1 MAARLYSD
9 IQENIDALAS
19 RIEGASSFDGEQAA
33 NIALQLLGRKQL
45 KIKSGALAQI
55 FKSLD
60 RHADTKAC
68 RDELIAAGIL
78 EKLPGSGTEGKPAVY
93 RIVTDAVLPEDGGVE
108 DAAPDVVEVEVESV
122 ETVEV
127 AADDDVVDVADVA
140 GTQMGKRSSEPDTDG
155 KREFVS
161 MVGRGAAFRTRSKH
175 DRDDRVAEKT
185 GSAGKPAVSQ
195 EPASAAKA
203 VPSVPDTVEPQL
215 EKSGSPSDQPEEQKP
230 RAEVKPDRKEKG
242 RKRNHKSDAARNPRA
257 KTTGRAESKG
267 NRQSGNKTAEEGSS
281 NGRDRGREQA
291 ATTAQ
296 PGPEGRKGKH
306 VPMRAVARVLGG
318 RIVKSSPVTKAL
330 ARVKQERKDIV
341 KVDRDASVSEKP
353 RKQGDGRSMRENID
367 LIMDWTKRHNGA
379 EVPFASRRQRAYE
392 ILGDEKA
399 FDGKSGERLLKKLNE
414 RGITPLTLKMTPSR
428 PSHFMGFYAIGANKP
443 FIVVENLDT
452 YDEITRLLKGKRNV
466 RLFGIKVGGVIFG
479 GGCKASVSHALDEY
493 LSDIGYGFD
502 YVYYAG
508 DIDREGARIIE
519 QTRAANVIQVRMHA
533 GMYRAMIA
541 EHKRRLK
548 EGSVPEAAAT
558 MQGVPQNLA
567 TTIKDLPMVTRV
579 QFRNILRD
587 NQRVPQEILMSEAYR
602 DASSDRFERMLNQ

>member
-1 MAARLYSD
+1 MAAKLYSD

-19 RIEGASSFDGEQAA
+19 RIESASSFDGAQAA

-60 RHADTKAC
+60 RDADTKAC
-68 RDELIAAGIL
+68 RDELIEAGIL

-93 RIVTDAVLPEDGGVE
+93 RIVADAELPADDEIEDVV
-108 DAAPDVVEVEVESV
+108 PDVVEVEVESV
-122 ETVEV
+122 ETVEA
-127 AADDDVVDVADVA
+127 AADDGADVTGA
-140 GTQMGKRSSEPDTDG
+140 ETERRPVEPDADA

-161 MVGRGAAFRTRSKH
+161 MVGRGAAFRTRPKR
-175 DRDDRVAEKT
+175 DRDDRALEKAED
-185 GSAGKPAVSQ
+185 AGRAAVPQ
-195 EPASAAKA
+195 EPAPVAKDA
-203 VPSVPDTVEPQL
+203 VEPQP
-215 EKSGSPSDQPEEQKP
+215 EKGGSPSGQPKEQKP
-230 RAEVKPDRKEKG
+230 RAEAKPDQKGKG
-242 RKRNHKSDAARNPRA
+242 RKRTHRSDSAQSAKGKKEDRA
-257 KTTGRAESKG
+257 GNKG
-267 NRQSGNKTAEEGSS
+267 DRQGGKKTAEDDAS
-281 NGRDRGREQA
+281 NGRDRDRRQA
-291 ATTAQ
+291 AATARSE
-296 PGPEGRKGKH
+296 PEGRKGKR

-318 RIVKSSPVTKAL
+318 RIVKASPVTKAL

-341 KVDRDASVSEKP
+341 KVDRGTSASEKP
-353 RKQGDGRSMRENID
+353 HKQNDGRSMRENID
-367 LIMDWTKRHNGA
+367 LIIAWTKQHGGA

-414 RGITPLTLKMTPSR
+414 KGITPLTLKMTPSR
-428 PSHFMGFYAIGANKP
+428 PSHFMGFFTIGANKP
-443 FIVVENLDT
+443 FVVVENLDT
-452 YDEITRLLKGKRNV
+452 YDEIARLLKGKRNV

-519 QTRAANVIQVRMHA
+519 QTRAANVIQVRMHV

>member
-1 MAARLYSD
+1 MAAKLYSD

-19 RIEGASSFDGEQAA
+19 RIESASSFDGTQAA

-60 RHADTKAC
+60 RDADTKAC
-68 RDELIAAGIL
+68 RDELIEAGIL

-93 RIVTDAVLPEDGGVE
+93 RIVTDAVLPEGDEVE
-108 DAAPDVVEVEVESV
+108 DVVPDVVEVEVESV

-127 AADDDVVDVADVA
+127 AAGDGGADVA
-140 GTQMGKRSSEPDTDG
+140 GVQMGQRPEEPDADA

-161 MVGRGAAFRTRSKH
+161 MVGRGAAFRTRPKR

-185 GSAGKPAVSQ
+185 EDTERATVPQ
-195 EPASAAKA
+195 EPDPATKAAPVA
-203 VPSVPDTVEPQL
+203 PDAVEPRP
-215 EKSGSPSDQPEEQKP
+215 EKDDSPSDQSKEQKP
-230 RAEVKPDRKEKG
+230 RVEAKPDQKG
-242 RKRNHKSDAARNPRA
+242 KRRKRTHKSDAAQNSKA
-257 KTTGRAESKG
+257 KTADRAESKD
-267 NRQSGNKTAEEGSS
+267 NRQGSKKAAKDGSS
-281 NGRDRGREQA
+281 NGRDRERERA
-291 ATTAQ
+291 ATTAHSES
-296 PGPEGRKGKH
+296 EGRKDKR
-306 VPMRAVARVLGG
+306 VPMRTVARVLGG
-318 RIVKSSPVTKAL
+318 RIVKASPVTKAL

-341 KVDRDASVSEKP
+341 KVDRGTSTSEKP
-353 RKQGDGRSMRENID
+353 RKQNDGRSMRESID
-367 LIMDWTKRHNGA
+367 LIMAWTKQHSGA

-414 RGITPLTLKMTPSR
+414 KGITPLTLKMTPSR

-452 YDEITRLLKGKRNV
+452 YDEISRLLKGRRNV

-519 QTRAANVIQVRMHA
+519 QTRAANVIQVRMHV

-567 TTIKDLPMVTRV
+567 TTIKDLPMVARV

>member
-1 MAARLYSD
+1 MAAKLYSD

-19 RIEGASSFDGEQAA
+19 RIEEASSFDSAQAA

-60 RHADTKAC
+60 RDADTKGC

-78 EKLPGSGTEGKPAVY
+78 EKLPGSGVDGKPAIY
-93 RIVTDAVLPEDGGVE
+93 RIVADAELPADDGIEDVTPE
-108 DAAPDVVEVEVESV
+108 VVEVEVERV
-122 ETVEV
+122 ETVEPV
-127 AADDDVVDVADVA
+127 ADDSEADVHVD
-140 GTQMGKRSSEPDTDG
+140 RSASKAPVDSEPSATG
-155 KREFVS
+155 EAKRGFVS
-161 MVGRGAAFRTRSKH
+161 MVGRGAAFGGRSKKKSSEVKEAAPQKAVAS
-175 DRDDRVAEKT
+175 REDDVTAKPAQEKAAPEPPVGKKEPTGKKESVDKKEPKQQKQARKDSPRENTNEAKGAPAEK
-185 GSAGKPAVSQ
+185 GKSPRKHKPAKNAKGNAGK
-195 EPASAAKA
+195 
-203 VPSVPDTVEPQL
+203 
-215 EKSGSPSDQPEEQKP
+215 
-230 RAEVKPDRKEKG
+230 
-242 RKRNHKSDAARNPRA
+242 KRRNQAARKPEPE
-257 KTTGRAESKG
+257 KQES
-267 NRQSGNKTAEEGSS
+267 
-281 NGRDRGREQA
+281 
-291 ATTAQ
+291 
-296 PGPEGRKGKH
+296 KH
-306 VPMRAVARVLGG
+306 VPLSAVARVLGN
-318 RIVKSSPVTKAL
+318 RIAKASPVTKVL
-330 ARVKQERKDIV
+330 ARVKHERKDIV
-341 KVDRDASVSEKP
+341 KVDRTANQAEKP
-353 RKQGDGRSMRENID
+353 RKQGDGRSMRESID
-367 LIMDWTKRHNGA
+367 LIVAWVGQHGGA

-399 FDGKSGERLLKKLNE
+399 FDGKGGERLLKKLNE
-414 RGITPLTLKMTPSR
+414 KGITPLTLKMSPSR
-428 PSHFMGFYAIGANKP
+428 PSHFVGFYAIGSNKP

-452 YDEITRLLKGKRNV
+452 YDEIVRLLKGKRNAK
-466 RLFGIKVGGVIFG
+466 LFGIKVGGVIFG

-519 QTRAANVIQVRMHA
+519 QTRAANVIQIKMHV

-548 EGSVPEAAAT
+548 DGNAPEPAAT
-558 MQGVPQNLA
+558 MQGIPQNLA

-602 DASSDRFERMLNQ
+602 DASSDHFERMLNQ